1 MLNRNAVLSIE
12 SDSDYESYATENN
25 TDFNASDD
33 YDSDSIDEEKSDSEM
48 SFIEKLQLLH
58 DNGKNV
64 TFSKH
69 VNHINNT
76 FEILNHLQ
84 KVRQFLFPLDKR
96 MKLEF
101 TEFLSGIDIGLSPE
115 CLSATYRIISAV
127 GEYEYW
133 ALKCELTKI
142 IFILITNEC
151 MKIFS
156 EFIAFNFLSSHLNA

>member
-1 MLNRNAVLSIE
+1 MLKRNVVLSIE
-12 SDSDYESYATENN
+12 SDSDYESYVTENN

-48 SFIEKLQLLH
+48 SFIEKVELLR
-58 DNGKNV
+58 DSGKNI
-64 TFSKH
+64 TFSKR
-69 VNHINNT
+69 VNHINDT

-96 MKLEF
+96 MILEI

-127 GEYEYW
+127 GEYDLW
-133 ALKCELTKI
+133 ALKCEL
-142 IFILITNEC
+142 
-151 MKIFS
+151 
-156 EFIAFNFLSSHLNA
+156 